1 MPVFGHVQSQCTNIM
16 SARAG
21 RRARTRI
28 RHPLSDGAGYP
39 IPETVKDAARVFW
52 TRVCRLT
59 MGKGVGG
66 CVRKGCMLS
75 CLWCGWCVACTH
87 TQTHTL
93 TERVREREAS
103 VDFHIFADCIPQPT
117 YSPCLSHSGGECF
130 RLYHVRRLRAAVLM
144 WVIVIGLLPLLT
156 LRTNW
161 YKFCENARR
170 TQRQPPHSLPVPQSR
185 PDQVALTVCRDN
197 GPGRTCVPL
206 GLWSS
211 SMQAAAS
218 MVRISQRCQ
227 RT

>member
-21 RRARTRI
+21 RRARTRV

-59 MGKGVGG
+59 MSMWGWG

-75 CLWCGWCVACTH
+75 SLLVWVVRCMHSH
-87 TQTHTL
+87 TQTHKQR
-93 TERVREREAS
+93 ERGREAS

-170 TQRQPPHSLPVPQSR
+170 TQRQPPHSLPVPQTR
-185 PDQVALTVCRDN
+185 LH
-197 GPGRTCVPL
+197 
-206 GLWSS
+206 
-211 SMQAAAS
+211 
-218 MVRISQRCQ
+218 
-227 RT
+227 